1 MISSEL
7 ENCLTGAFQQAR
19 EARHDHVTVEHL
31 LLAIL
36 DTPKACEILA
46 ACRCDLAKLKQ
57 DLSDHL
63 LKQSTPQL
71 VEGTKSVV
79 QPTPDFQHAL
89 QRAEFHATRSSEKK
103 EVGVSDVL
111 VAIFSEKGSH
121 AAHLLNGQNVTR
133 LDIVNYV
140 SHGLTRP

>member
-63 LKQSTPQL
+63 EDSTPRL
-71 VEGTKSVV
+71 VQGTRSVV

-89 QRAEFHATRSSEKK
+89 QRAEFRARSSEKK
-103 EVGVSDVL
+103 EMGVSDVL

-121 AAHLLNGQNVTR
+121 AAHLLNGQKVTR
-133 LDIVNYV
+133 LDVVNYV